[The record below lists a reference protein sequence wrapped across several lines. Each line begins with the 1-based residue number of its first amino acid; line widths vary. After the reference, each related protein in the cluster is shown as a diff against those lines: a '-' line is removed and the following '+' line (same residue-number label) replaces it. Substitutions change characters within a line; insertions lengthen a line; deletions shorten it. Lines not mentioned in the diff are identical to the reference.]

1 MKEVEA
7 VLGIVLIIAGDI
19 LFEMDWGDIIRFCG
33 LALAICGIAMYLFVV
48 ESLDTKKKKSFKK
61 KEPSHQILFVK

>member
-19 LFEMDWGDIIRFCG
+19 MFEMDWGDIIRFCG
-33 LALAICGIAMYLFVV
+33 LALVICGIAMYLFVV
-48 ESLDTKKKKSFKK
+48 ESLDTKKKKGFKK